1 MSMVSLPGL
10 KAMLDSMSRER
21 NLPPE
26 VVHAALQEALLKGY
40 ERYRRM
46 QNLNGP
52 DFPEEYFDN
61 FQVELDLKAEGF
73 RVVASKT
80 VVEKVSDPDREIA
93 LTAVPGRSAK
103 ANPGDTVVVDVTP
116 QQGDFGRLAVL
127 QIKQVFS
134 QKLQQQQSQ
143 LVKELFGDLL
153 GTVFSARV
161 LRLDRSSVI
170 VGISGGAGKPEFEAE
185 LPLYD
190 SLPNDNYRP
199 DTIYKVYLKRVFEV
213 PRSAK
218 PLLRVSRATSYLVT
232 ALLTSEVPEIQQEL
246 VQIVAVSRDAS
257 PKSRSI
263 LPRTK
268 IAVATEQPDFDP
280 IAACM
285 GERGSRLQMV
295 VNELRGEPIELIRW
309 SADPVTYIAN
319 AIGAELVQ
327 EVQITDAEARQAL
340 VLVAPDNLAAALGPD
355 NQNLILAG
363 RLTDWQL
370 QVQASS

>member
-1 MSMVSLPGL
+1 MVSLPGL

-26 VVHAALQEALLKGY
+26 AVHAALREALLKGY

-80 VVEKVSDPDREIA
+80 VVEKVSDADREIA
-93 LTAVPGRSAK
+93 VTAAPARAAK
-103 ANPGDTVVVDVTP
+103 ARPGEAVVVDVTP

-127 QIKQVFS
+127 QIKQVFA
-134 QKLQQQQSQ
+134 QKLQQQQCQ
-143 LVKELFGDLL
+143 LVKEVFGDLL

-161 LRLDRSSVI
+161 LRLDRSSI
-170 VGISGGAGKPEFEAE
+170 IMGISGGAGKPEFEAD

-190 SLPNDNYRP
+190 SLPNDNYHP
-199 DTIYKVYLKRVFEV
+199 DAIYKVYLKRVFDM
-213 PRSAK
+213 PRSTK

-232 ALLTSEVPEIQQEL
+232 ALLTSAVPEIQQEL
-246 VQIVAVSRDAS
+246 VQIVAASRDAS
-257 PKSRSI
+257 PKSRSV

-268 IAVATEQPDFDP
+268 IAVASEQPDLDP

-285 GERGSRLQMV
+285 GERGSRLQVV

-309 SADPVTYIAN
+309 SADPATYIAN
-319 AIGAELVQ
+319 AIGADWVQ
-327 EVQITDAEARQAL
+327 EVRITDAEARQAL
-340 VLVAPDNLAAALGPD
+340 VLVAPDHLDSALGPD
-355 NQNLILAG
+355 KQNVILAG

-370 QVQASS
+370 QIQATS